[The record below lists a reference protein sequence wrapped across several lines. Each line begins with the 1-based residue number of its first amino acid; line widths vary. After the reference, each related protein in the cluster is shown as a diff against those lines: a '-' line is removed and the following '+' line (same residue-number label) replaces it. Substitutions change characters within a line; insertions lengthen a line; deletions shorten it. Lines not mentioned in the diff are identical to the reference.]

1 MVLTV
6 NTPTQKILAKKN
18 KRQLKKEMSKMC
30 EFGCF
35 ICKKY
40 YGVTNTHDLNIHHLR
55 SGVGMGQRN
64 HDQFICL
71 CVKHHLWGPEAIHGI
86 GKKAWEEKF
95 ESELSLLQWYK
106 EQVDES

>member
-1 MVLTV
+1 
-6 NTPTQKILAKKN
+6 
-18 KRQLKKEMSKMC
+18 
-30 EFGCF
+30 
-35 ICKKY
+35 
-40 YGVTNTHDLNIHHLR
+40 
-55 SGVGMGQRN
+55 MGQRN

-71 CVKHHLWGPEAIHGI
+71 CVKHHLWGPEAIHDI

>member
-1 MVLTV
+1 M
-6 NTPTQKILAKKN
+6 NTPTHKILAKKK

-71 CVKHHLWGPEAIHGI
+71 CVKHHLWGPEAIHDI